1 MKISRE
7 KLLKPREKD
16 NKKKFCQELEL
27 PSLRNSK
34 KRRLLRNLKLREWS
48 RSSLPLKLCKR
59 PRLLLQRRQLP
70 RLILLD

>member
-27 PSLRNSK
+27 PSLRNF
-34 KRRLLRNLKLREWS
+34 KRKRLLRNLKLREWS
-48 RSSLPLKLCKR
+48 RSS
-59 PRLLLQRRQLP
+59 
-70 RLILLD
+70 

>member
-27 PSLRNSK
+27 LNLRNSK

-48 RSSLPLKLCKR
+48 KSSLRLKLCKR